1 MNPRTFLNFFHTRS
15 GKLALFACL
24 LTTGLVIY
32 QHMRGKSTNPA
43 EPVAVKP
50 LDLDSK
56 TNNPQV
62 IETVQRAM
70 EVFRP
75 PMLKPE
81 PKIQPGFQPAMKKNG
96 PIEQPVTVKAVETA
110 LPISLFSEA
119 VGQQPKAKTLSADF
133 APYGRLISCETVIT
147 VDSSSIRTPII
158 GLVTEDVYHAGRL
171 IIPAGTEVHGTAA
184 SDRTRERL
192 ASGTSWTLVW
202 QTGEELHLNAVAL
215 DREFES
221 DTNLTG
227 WGITDG
233 SAGLRGSLIKSDDM
247 AEIKL
252 FAATFLSGAAGA
264 LTEKEQTIFGPVN
277 SQSLN
282 NAPFQGAQKVLSTYA
297 QSIYDSIQRDGF
309 YVRVPSGKQFYL
321 YVLQTI
327 DRADARIGG
336 SGAAFSETNEPAP
349 ARTIPMQIQTQR
361 QIPGQFPTQPI
372 NPVQP

>member
-15 GKLALFACL
+15 GKLTLFACL
-24 LTTGLVIY
+24 LTAGLVIY
-32 QHMRGKSTNPA
+32 QHMRDKSTNPA

-50 LDLDSK
+50 LDLDSRTSK
-56 TNNPQV
+56 PQV

-75 PMLKPE
+75 PMAKPE
-81 PKIQPGFQPAMKKNG
+81 PKLRPSIQPTVAKPA
-96 PIEQPVTVKAVETA
+96 PSEPVSAKPAETV
-110 LPISLFSEA
+110 LPIGLYSET
-119 VGQQPKAKTLSADF
+119 VSQQSEAKTLSADF

-192 ASGTSWTLVW
+192 ASGSSWTLEW
-202 QTGEELHLNAVAL
+202 QPGEEMRLNAVAL

-221 DTNLTG
+221 ETNLTG

-247 AEIKL
+247 ADIKL

-264 LTEKEQTIFGPVN
+264 LTEKQQTIFGPVN

-282 NAPFQGAQKVLSTYA
+282 NAPFQGAQKVLDTYA
-297 QSIYDSIQRDGF
+297 QSVYDSIQRDGF

-336 SGAAFSETNEPAP
+336 SGASFSETNEPASPP
-349 ARTIPMQIQTQR
+349 ALKTQFQNQT
-361 QIPGQFPTQPI
+361 PGQFPIQPI
-372 NPVQP
+372 NSIQP